1 MKRTYPRLL
10 GDIVAEAL
18 KSAGLENTE
27 REHRAAY
34 LWSEVVGPGINRYT
48 VRRYVDH
55 GVMHVYLSSPALKNE
70 LSFHRSRLIEAI
82 NAAVGADVI
91 SAIEFH

>member
-1 MKRTYPRLL
+1 MKQTHPKLV
-10 GDIVAEAL
+10 GEIVAEAL
-18 KSAGLENTE
+18 KQAGLEDAE

-55 GVMHVYLSSPALKNE
+55 GVMHVYMSSPALKNE
-70 LSFHRSRLIEAI
+70 LSFHRRRLVEAI
-82 NAAVGADVI
+82 NAAVGAEVI
-91 SAIEFH
+91 HTIEFH